1 MDRRRDDVVRRLAH
15 VHMVVRMDGAFLPER
30 MAQDLVRAVLDHL
43 VRIHVRRG
51 PAAGLED
58 VEREVSIQFPV
69 HHLLARLDN
78 RLADLAVEQSEF
90 HVRLGA
96 RHLDQ
101 AERVDEPPAEAD
113 SADREVFDRPLSL
126 DPPVCVFWDFDLPQE
141 VFLDAELRH
150 SNAPPCRQSPGGI
163 NIANE
168 FVRTN
173 GSGRPETTRGPTGA
187 APAGVPFPGCGQ
199 SSDAPMAER
208 HRTLGRPSSWEGLAT
223 PSLEVPLRVVTAS
236 DDKV

>member
-1 MDRRRDDVVRRLAH
+1 
-15 VHMVVRMDGAFLPER
+15 MDGAFLPER

-58 VEREVSIQFPV
+58 VEREVSVQFPV
-69 HHLLARLDN
+69 HHLLARLDD
-78 RLADLAVEQSEF
+78 RFADLVVEQAEF

-101 AERVDEPPAEAD
+101 AESVYEPPAEAD
-113 SADREVFDRPLSL
+113 SAYRKVFDRPLSL

-173 GSGRPETTRGPTGA
+173 GSGRPDINRRPSFPWPA
-187 APAGVPFPGCGQ
+187 AVPFPRHDR
-199 SSDAPMAER
+199 SPEAPMARR
-208 HRTLGRPSSWEGLAT
+208 HWTLGRPSS
-223 PSLEVPLRVVTAS
+223 
-236 DDKV
+236 